1 MCEKLWSPPLVLL
14 VFHMHHLLD
23 FTPSFTQD
31 CQPFSFAVPSRTKN
45 STEKSVAESPLS
57 VILSTIIFIDSSM
70 FNLSARSH
78 SSYWSLHL
86 YVHCCLV
93 TQLCLTLWIPW
104 TPARQASL
112 VYCPSPSPIVCPNS
126 CPLNCIFKLKYKNYK
141 KLTLLIL
148 L

>member
-45 STEKSVAESPLS
+45 STEKSVAESSLS

-78 SSYWSLHL
+78 SSYWSLDL

-93 TQLCLTLWIPW
+93 TQSCLTLCDTMDSS
-104 TPARQASL
+104 TPGFLGILSITISHSL
-112 VYCPSPSPIVCPNS
+112 PKFMSIELYI
-126 CPLNCIFKLKYKNYK
+126 
-141 KLTLLIL
+141 
-148 L
+148 